1 MGLISELRSRARYV
15 VGPVLGICTVGYFSY
30 HIIHGE
36 RGLYALRALTKQV
49 AEARAVYTETS
60 LKRKVLENRVRLLSP
75 GSLDPDMLE
84 ERARIMLDFAYPDET
99 VILTGPPS
107 TDSLGEDVPP
117 DPPSPEGR
125 VAVPRKGA
133 KP

>member
-1 MGLISELRSRARYV
+1 MGLISELRLRARYV

-30 HIIHGE
+30 HIVHGE
-36 RGLYALRALTKQV
+36 RGLSVLRALTKQV
-49 AEARAVYTETS
+49 AEARTVYAQTS
-60 LKRKVLENRVRLLSP
+60 SRRQVLENRVRLLSP

-99 VILTGPPS
+99 VILTGPAV
-107 TDSLGEDVPP
+107 EDDPP
-117 DPPSPEGR
+117 DPALPEGR
-125 VAVPRKGA
+125 VAVPRKGV